1 MEAEAN
7 MQELNQNESIKERR
21 TVTFFYKEIQY
32 ICHLVR
38 DCPNN
43 DECSDWYIEELT
55 PRCIRE
61 VPDEEL
67 YGEVTGEA
75 VRIATEAETLF
86 YELGKKEADH
96 EL

>member
-1 MEAEAN
+1 MDNE
-7 MQELNQNESIKERR
+7 ELKERR
-21 TVTFFYKEIQY
+21 TVTFFYKGTQY
-32 ICHLVR
+32 TCRLVR

-55 PRCIRE
+55 PE
-61 VPDEEL
+61 VPESDEEL

-75 VRIATEAETLF
+75 VRIAIEAEEKF